1 MAAPAQFSDSQTA
14 VLRANMWGMTRFWSE
29 PQMAIKETANHLQSR
44 NSSLCVHVHR
54 YLAMQSE
61 GLQVYNIRRCAKT
74 QH

>member
-1 MAAPAQFSDSQTA
+1 
-14 VLRANMWGMTRFWSE
+14 
-29 PQMAIKETANHLQSR
+29 MAIKETADHLQSC